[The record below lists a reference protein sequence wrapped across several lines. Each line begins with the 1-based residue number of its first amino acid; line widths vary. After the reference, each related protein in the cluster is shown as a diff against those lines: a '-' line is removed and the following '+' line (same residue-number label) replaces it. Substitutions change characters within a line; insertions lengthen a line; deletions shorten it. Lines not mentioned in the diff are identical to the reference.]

1 MLSPIHAALTGN
13 TCTALGITARGA
25 APVLELCRKLVAA
38 GQDPT
43 TALHAF
49 RGDVL
54 ALRVRS
60 IGEGAGLTVEDNRF
74 GTPVFRRWRDR
85 GVGVGSAPPVRRN
98 GSAHPRRPSDTLR
111 ERAEPPR
118 TRAP

>member
-1 MLSPIHAALTGN
+1 MPSAIHAELTGN
-13 TCTALGITARGA
+13 ICTALGITARGP
-25 APVLELCRKLVAA
+25 APVLALCRKLIEA
-38 GQDPT
+38 GHDPS
-43 TALHAF
+43 APLHAY
-49 RGDVL
+49 RGDMI

-85 GVGVGSAPPVRRN
+85 GAGVGSAPPVRRS
-98 GSAHPRRPSDTLR
+98 GLAHPGRSSDPLR

-118 TRAP
+118 TRTP